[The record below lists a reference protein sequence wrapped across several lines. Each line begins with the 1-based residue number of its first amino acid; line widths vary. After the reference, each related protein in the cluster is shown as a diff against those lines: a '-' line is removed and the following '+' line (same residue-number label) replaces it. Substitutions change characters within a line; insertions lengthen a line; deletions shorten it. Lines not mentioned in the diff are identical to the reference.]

1 LPVVSTA
8 ALIEIELSAPAIG
21 ALVGLA
27 GVLIGLWVSGNRAER
42 QRRRNLHARAL
53 ESVFAYAEMP
63 FMIRRRR
70 HENEHRSAERVR
82 LSDHFSGVKAEMG
95 SCQVLLA
102 ADGDESLSR
111 AFEELVEVARATAG
125 AEAHTGWTEEPIS
138 KDGQMN
144 MGPLF
149 DRMQPL
155 WSRLK
160 YSRMS

>member
-70 HENEHRSAERVR
+70 HENGHRSAERIR

-95 SCQVLLA
+95 SCRY
-102 ADGDESLSR
+102 SLRRMAMSR
-111 AFEELVEVARATAG
+111 
-125 AEAHTGWTEEPIS
+125 
-138 KDGQMN
+138 
-144 MGPLF
+144 
-149 DRMQPL
+149 
-155 WSRLK
+155 
-160 YSRMS
+160 